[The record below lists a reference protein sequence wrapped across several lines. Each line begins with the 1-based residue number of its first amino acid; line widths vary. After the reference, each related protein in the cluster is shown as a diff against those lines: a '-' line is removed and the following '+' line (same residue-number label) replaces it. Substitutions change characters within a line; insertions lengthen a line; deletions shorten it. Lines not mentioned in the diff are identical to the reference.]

1 MAETADFPW
10 TPLPREALEQVMAS
24 GEPGK
29 IDLKLLRWLVWLS
42 LLSVQ
47 ELTRLV
53 QVDGRSF
60 DAKTIASH
68 LLRLEHLDLAASIAL
83 GEAGWPQNLRR
94 YYITDLGLYALVKH
108 YPDPISV
115 PKLVACYPVTRTDL
129 LARLARPVVHLALS
143 DLVSRLLAE
152 SPAGYRL
159 TSYQQPWKQ
168 TYGRIATGEHP
179 VWRCDAGFL
188 LQTSAGAQHAFYVRV
203 DQPECL
209 FSQAEAKRFL
219 SRLFALRKYQRLRGE
234 VMPQLLLLS
243 TPTRFPFWAEQMER
257 VTLLENTSL
266 PQGGI
271 ADYTKLSTGAYAP
284 IWLPFGELVSG
295 GGRDPEDGLASLLSL
310 LDQPAQPDLIEQFS
324 QYFTFQHLL
333 ISRTTRS
340 LSPRTKILP
349 RFVGEALQEE
359 ARREIQ
365 RPGGTDST
373 GVPAMLLEELY
384 GDKVE
389 RLRIAALL
397 NLALTWQQKAMLAH
411 LVRHPHLS
419 LPDLLVLLH
428 PESQDR
434 RLIQKQLDPLLI
446 ELKLLRKNKWQ
457 ADVSWRERER
467 YQLSESGL
475 RFLAMRHG
483 LTPAYYLMPEKK
495 VRDEKKRVSPR
506 DSSVNWE
513 QRGAALL
520 GRQMAHT
527 NALYRCMRS
536 IIEVGMR
543 GGAYRIVCWKS
554 ARESVRCYY
563 DPEERDWMNVRP
575 DAELLYVRTG
585 GSRMSSVL
593 VEYDR
598 GTTSYR
604 EYAAKFE
611 AYSHYQRYTRTTL
624 PPVLMVI
631 QHPSTAHTV
640 RQAIHNVDAEAV
652 SVLLVLE
659 SDLLRLGLV
668 GVLSRPEANRL

>member
-29 IDLKLLRWLVWLS
+29 IDLELLRWLVWLS

-68 LLRLEHLDLAASIAL
+68 LLRLEHLDLAASVVL
-83 GEAGWPQNLRR
+83 NEAGWPPYQRR

-129 LARLARPVVHLALS
+129 LARLARPFVHLALS
-143 DLVSRLLAE
+143 EMVSRLLAE
-152 SPAGYRL
+152 SPPGYRL
-159 TSYQQPWKQ
+159 TTYQQPWKQ
-168 TYGRIATGEHP
+168 PYTRIATGERP
-179 VWRCDAGFL
+179 TWRCDAAFL
-188 LQTSAGAQHAFYVRV
+188 LQTPAGAQHAFYVRV
-203 DQPECL
+203 DQPESL

-219 SRLFALRKYQRLRGE
+219 SRLFALRKYQHLRGE

-243 TPTRFPFWAEQMER
+243 MPARLAFWAEQMER
-257 VTLLENTSL
+257 VTLLENISL

-271 ADYTKLSTGAYAP
+271 ADYTKFSSGVYAS
-284 IWLPFGELVSG
+284 IWLPFGELVSR
-295 GGRDPEDGLASLLSL
+295 GGRDLEGGLASLLSL
-310 LDQPAQPDLIEQFS
+310 LDQPASPDLVEQFS

-340 LSPRTKILP
+340 LSPHTKMLP
-349 RFVGEALQEE
+349 RYVGESLQEE
-359 ARREIQ
+359 ASREIQ
-365 RPGGTDST
+365 GPGGADTTDI
-373 GVPAMLLEELY
+373 PAMLSEELY

-397 NLALTWQQKAMLAH
+397 NLVLTGQQKGILAL

-419 LPDLLVLLH
+419 LLDLLTLLH
-428 PESQDR
+428 PGSQDER
-434 RLIQKQLDPLLI
+434 IIQRQLDPLLI
-446 ELKLLRKNKWQ
+446 ELQLVRKDTWQ
-457 ADVSWRERER
+457 ARIDWRQRER
-467 YQLSESGL
+467 YQLSEGGL
-475 RFLAMRHG
+475 RYLAMRHG

-513 QRGAALL
+513 QRGSALL

-527 NALYRCMRS
+527 NALYRCVRG

-543 GGAYRIVCWKS
+543 GDAYCIVCWKS

-585 GSRMSSVL
+585 DTRISSVL

-598 GTTSYR
+598 GTTSHR

-624 PPVLMVI
+624 PPILMVI
-631 QHPSTAHTV
+631 QRASTAETI
-640 RQAIHNVDAEAV
+640 RKAINEVGAGDV
-652 SVLLVLE
+652 PVLLVLRG
-659 SDLLRLGLV
+659 DLLKYGLLK
-668 GVLSRPEANRL
+668 GVDAHKI